1 MRGSRSWIAAAVT
14 GLLAVG
20 VAACGSSGSSK
31 SSSGGGSSSA
41 GSPQSL
47 PLKAGE
53 NPAGQQLYGKKKGG
67 TLTVLSNGD
76 FEHLD
81 PGEAYYALDY
91 GVVQATDRP
100 LFSYAPNSVST
111 LRPDLATEIPTVA
124 NGGIT
129 DGGKTITIH
138 IHTGIHYSP
147 PVNREVTSQDVAFAL
162 ERGANDRREFAVD
175 NQRLGLSVI
184 EHEGDRGR
192 IEARVERVEH
202 RAAHRD
208 CVVTFEHR
216 GRVGEHD
223 RDRIAAHKSPLG

>member
-91 GVVQATDRP
+91 AVVYATNRT
-100 LFSYAPNSVST
+100 LFSYPPNSATT
-111 LRPDLATEIPTVA
+111 LRPDLATAIPTTT
-124 NGGIT
+124 NGGIP

-138 IHTGIHYSP
+138 IRSGVRFSP
-147 PVNREVTSQDVAFAL
+147 PVNRAVTSKDVAFAL
-162 ERGANDRREFAVD
+162 ER
-175 NQRLGLSVI
+175 
-184 EHEGDRGR
+184 
-192 IEARVERVEH
+192 
-202 RAAHRD
+202 
-208 CVVTFEHR
+208 
-216 GRVGEHD
+216 
-223 RDRIAAHKSPLG
+223 